1 MIPEALQKWHLFAE
15 TKNTDL
21 LDEML
26 ADDAKMHSPIVHTVQ
41 EGKAITKMYLTAASV
56 ALFNGT
62 FKYVREVYD
71 QSFALL
77 EFEVELD
84 GISVN
89 GVDMISMGPDGK
101 ITDFKVM
108 IRPLK
113 GINAVHKCMGC
124 LLYTS
129 DAADE

>member
-1 MIPEALQKWHLFAE
+1 
-15 TKNTDL
+15 
-21 LDEML
+21 ML
-26 ADDAKMHSPIVHTVQ
+26 ADDAKMYSLVVHTVQ
-41 EGKAITKMYLTAASV
+41 AGKAITKMYLTAASV

-62 FKYVREVYD
+62 FEYVREVYD

-84 GISVN
+84 GILVN

-113 GINAVHKCMGC
+113 GINVWAKHSCK
-124 LLYTS
+124 
-129 DAADE
+129 

>member
-26 ADDAKMHSPIVHTVQ
+26 ADDTKMHSPVVHTVQ

-113 GINAVHKCMGC
+113 GINAVHKCMSEA
-124 LLYTS
+124 LMQIKKSL
-129 DAADE
+129 

>member
-26 ADDAKMHSPIVHTVQ
+26 ADDAKMYSLVVHTVQ
-41 EGKAITKMYLTAASV
+41 AGKAITKMYLTAASV

-62 FKYVREVYD
+62 FEYVREVYD

-84 GISVN
+84 GILVN

-113 GINAVHKCMGC
+113 GINVWAKHSCK
-124 LLYTS
+124 
-129 DAADE
+129 

>member
-26 ADDAKMHSPIVHTVQ
+26 ADDAKMHSPVVHTVQ

-89 GVDMISMGPDGK
+89 GIDMISMGPDGK

-113 GINAVHKCMGC
+113 GINAVHKCMGEA
-124 LLYTS
+124 LMQMKKPL
-129 DAADE
+129 

>member
-26 ADDAKMHSPIVHTVQ
+26 ADDAKMHSPVVHTVQ

-56 ALFNGT
+56 TLFNGT

-113 GINAVHKCMGC
+113 GLNAVHKCMGEA
-124 LLYTS
+124 LVQMKKPL
-129 DAADE
+129 